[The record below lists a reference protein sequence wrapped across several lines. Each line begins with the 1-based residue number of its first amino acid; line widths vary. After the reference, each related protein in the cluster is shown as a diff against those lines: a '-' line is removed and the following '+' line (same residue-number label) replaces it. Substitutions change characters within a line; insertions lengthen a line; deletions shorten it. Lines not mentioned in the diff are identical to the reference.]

1 MNKDKIKNILI
12 ISYLYSRSEKIGA
25 QRWTKIGNELI
36 KKKHNI
42 SILSTNN
49 GEKLNDNHSFFKS
62 KNLSRS
68 LRSNPVKFY
77 EKILYNFWIRVLPF
91 FTKYNFY
98 DLAVFDKKN
107 VVNEAKKII
116 FKNKIDIVIATG
128 APFSLC
134 YYNIELKKY
143 FKNLV
148 LINDFRDPWTWNNE
162 YGFELLSEK
171 RKSRENKLEKV
182 VVEKSDYI
190 LVPVNPMKDFLILKY
205 PSYKDKFKVIPHFY
219 DANEMPKKIKKSTNK
234 IYINFIYG
242 GTIYPG
248 TMQWYEQFS
257 NAIFNSYDKASIN
270 LYSHNFNNDFKSK
283 NGLINLKKGIK
294 ETELLQKIR
303 NSDYYIACY
312 PESDKDFIS
321 TKFYQIIF
329 LKTPIILI
337 SPNGLLSEF
346 IKFHDLGIHIL
357 PDEIKNIDN
366 GFLRNDFSFNF
377 NVKDYNISNVTNQL
391 LELL

>member
-12 ISYLYSRSEKIGA
+12 ISYLYFPSEKIGA
-25 QRWTKIGNELI
+25 QRWTKIGNQLT
-36 KKKHNI
+36 KKQQNI

-62 KNLSRS
+62 KKIAKV
-68 LRSNPVKFY
+68 LRSNPVKFH

-98 DLAVFDKKN
+98 DLAIFDKRSVIEK
-107 VVNEAKKII
+107 AKKII
-116 FKNKIDIVIATG
+116 IKNKIDIVIATG

-134 YYNIELKKY
+134 SYNIELKKY

-148 LINDFRDPWTWNNE
+148 VINDFRDPWTWNKR
-162 YGFELLSEK
+162 YGHELLKEK
-171 RKSRENKLEKV
+171 RKSREIKLEKE

-190 LVPVNPMKDFLILKY
+190 LVPVSPMKDFLISKY
-205 PSYKDKFKVIPHFY
+205 PNYEDKFKIIPHFF
-219 DANEMPKKIKKSTNK
+219 DLEKMPKELNKFPNKK
-234 IYINFIYG
+234 INFIYG
-242 GTIYPG
+242 GSIYSG
-248 TMQWYEQFS
+248 TMKWYEEFS
-257 NAIFNSYDKASIN
+257 NAIFNTYEKVSIN
-270 LYSHNFNNDFKSK
+270 LYSQNFNKDFKSK

-294 ETELLQKIR
+294 ETELLQKIK

-312 PESDKDFIS
+312 PEIEKDFIS
-321 TKFYQIIF
+321 TKFYQIIH

-346 IKFHDLGIHIL
+346 IKFYDLGIHIL
-357 PDEIKNIDN
+357 PEEIKNIDK

>member
-12 ISYLYSRSEKIGA
+12 ISYLYFPSEKIGA
-25 QRWTKIGNELI
+25 LRWTKIGNELI

-42 SILSTNN
+42 SILSINN

-62 KNLSRS
+62 KNLSKI
-68 LRSNPVKFY
+68 LRSNPVKFH
-77 EKILYNFWIRVLPF
+77 EKFLYNFWIRVLPF

-98 DLAVFDKKN
+98 DLAIFDKRSVIEK
-107 VVNEAKKII
+107 AKKII
-116 FKNKIDIVIATG
+116 IKNKIDIVIATG

-134 YYNIELKKY
+134 SYNIELKKY

-148 LINDFRDPWTWNNE
+148 VINDFRDPWTWNKR
-162 YGFELLSEK
+162 YGHELLKEK
-171 RKSRENKLEKV
+171 RKSREIKLEKE

-190 LVPVNPMKDFLILKY
+190 LVPVSPMKDFLISKY
-205 PSYKDKFKVIPHFY
+205 PNYEDKFKIIPHFF
-219 DANEMPKKIKKSTNK
+219 DLEKMPKELNKFPNKK
-234 IYINFIYG
+234 INFIYG
-242 GTIYPG
+242 GSIYSG
-248 TMQWYEQFS
+248 TMKWYEEFS
-257 NAIFNSYDKASIN
+257 NVIFNTFEKVSIN
-270 LYSHNFNNDFKSK
+270 LYSQNFNKDFKSK

-294 ETELLQKIR
+294 ETELLQKIK

-312 PESDKDFIS
+312 PEIEKDFIS
-321 TKFYQIIF
+321 TKFYQIIY

-337 SPNGLLSEF
+337 SPNGILSEF
-346 IKFHDLGIHIL
+346 IKFYDLGIHIL
-357 PDEIKNIDN
+357 PEEIKNIDKA
-366 GFLRNDFSFNF
+366 FLRNDFSFNF